1 MYIPQ
6 EDTLIMND
14 DPLMVHLNTI
24 LVPTDCTDHTRIAIK
39 YAVRLAE
46 ENSTHLKLLHV
57 LEHQDFPDNQVIQ
70 IPKDPDSVRK
80 AKWKLENF
88 WNSFGIAGLQCEME
102 VREGDVVSEVINLAK
117 QEEVD
122 LIVMCS
128 HGYKGL
134 VYSMKGSTTEKVTRY
149 SPCPVLCLKNEGRQF
164 IR

>member
-1 MYIPQ
+1 MYFPQ
-6 EDTLIMND
+6 EDTLIMNEE
-14 DPLMVHLNTI
+14 PLMVHLNTI

-39 YAVRLAE
+39 YAVRLA
-46 ENSTHLKLLHV
+46 NNKSTHLKLLHV
-57 LEHQDFPDNQVIQ
+57 LEQHDFSGNQVVQ
-70 IPKDPDSVRK
+70 IPTDPDSIKK
-80 AKWKLENF
+80 AKGKLENF
-88 WNSFGIAGLQCEME
+88 WKSFGITNLEYELE